1 MQGLRF
7 NMFDVR
13 LYVRLSVHILMADA
27 FFGLHSKEVGR
38 GDGRGRGH
46 RRRRFGRRR
55 RNFLF
60 AFFSPIGCRRR
71 RPPNPALAGFWP
83 GWPSSFAS
91 STLSESNTPMPTV
104 RRRRRL
110 RLGPLTSSEGNV
122 VGNGNGKEG
131 EGEGEGGGIRMAE
144 VESGEEKRREE
155 RVSAKMFPDLTP

>member
-104 RRRRRL
+104 RRRRRRRRRRL
-110 RLGPLTSSEGNV
+110 RLGPLTSSGGNV
-122 VGNGNGKEG
+122 VGNGNGKES
-131 EGEGEGGGIRMAE
+131 EWR
-144 VESGEEKRREE
+144 ESRARVGRREE
-155 RVSAKMFPDLTP
+155 REGQCKNRPRSKVVKL